1 MKISACFLLIG
12 LGIVASARLNSQQP
26 VYVPAVE
33 SCLSFRNES
42 DGSRAFYN
50 NCSNKIYASVFTSN
64 GLVFDG
70 YYNSGHMDDVPPNEG
85 RVRYFACP
93 ASAEPEDAET
103 GERVTFDTSSYK
115 CRKTGT

>member
-1 MKISACFLLIG
+1 MKTAAFFLLVG
-12 LGIVASARLNSQQP
+12 FGIAVPARLNAQQP

-33 SCLSFRNES
+33 SCLSFRNGS

-50 NCSNKIYASVFTSN
+50 NCPYKIYASVYTSN
-64 GLVFDG
+64 GLIFDG
-70 YYNSGHMDDVPPNEG
+70 FYNSGHMDDVPPNGG

-93 ASAEPEDAET
+93 ASAEPENAT
-103 GERVTFDTSSYK
+103 GEQVDFDTASYK

>member
-1 MKISACFLLIG
+1 MKIPAGFLLVG
-12 LGIVASARLNSQQP
+12 LCAIATPSAKPQQP
-26 VYVPAVE
+26 VYVPAIE
-33 SCLSFRNES
+33 SCLSLRNES

-103 GERVTFDTSSYK
+103 GERVTYDTSSYK

>member
-1 MKISACFLLIG
+1 MKIAALFLLVG
-12 LGIVASARLNSQQP
+12 FGVAVSARVNAQQP
-26 VYVPAVE
+26 VYVPAIE
-33 SCLSFRNES
+33 SCLSIRNES

-50 NCSNKIYASVFTSN
+50 NCSNKIYASVYTSS

-70 YYNSGHMDDVPPNEG
+70 YYNNGHMDDIPPNQG
-85 RVRYFACP
+85 RLRYFACP

-103 GERVTFDTSSYK
+103 GERVTFDTTSYK